1 MQVHFGII
9 RREEDLTKGVA
20 GIEKIKAKVATIK
33 VEDNRHFNAAW
44 HENFDM
50 RNMMVCAEAMC
61 RAALLRKESR
71 GAHARDDF
79 PDTDKEHFAK
89 VSIVSRRVPG
99 ASGDTMEVQEVPLP
113 EVPAEIKAVLEGTD

>member
-1 MQVHFGII
+1 MLF
-9 RREEDLTKGVA
+9 RSA
-20 GIEKIKAKVATIK
+20 IK

-50 RNMMVCAEAMC
+50 RNMMVVAEAMA

-71 GAHARDDF
+71 GAHARADF

-89 VSIVSRRVPG
+89 VNIVSKKN
-99 ASGDTMEVQEVPLP
+99 GDVMEVSEVPLP
-113 EVPAEIKAVLEGTD
+113 EVPAEIKTVLEGEG